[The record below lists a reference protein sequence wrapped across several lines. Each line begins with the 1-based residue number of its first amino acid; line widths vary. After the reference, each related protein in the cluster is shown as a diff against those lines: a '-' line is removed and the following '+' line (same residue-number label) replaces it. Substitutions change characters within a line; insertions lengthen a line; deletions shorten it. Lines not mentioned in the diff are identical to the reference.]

1 MSEDVDIRAATKPK
15 SDQLNYENFIAGPQT
30 FTVSRV
36 TPGDRDHPVF
46 VHMVECPATPYKPS
60 KGMLKC
66 IAAPDGWG
74 DKSSKWVGKKI
85 TLYGDPTV
93 IYGGVE
99 VGGIKVGALADIE
112 SDYETLIS
120 ARRGVRKPHLIKR
133 LVEVT
138 AKPLPPYPAEQFA
151 TNLPAWR
158 AAIADNKLTADQV
171 ISKAEQKGKLTDE
184 QKAAIRAV
192 DKEEAQ

>member
-1 MSEDVDIRAATKPK
+1 MTQDVDIRAATKPK
-15 SDQLNYENFIAGPQT
+15 SDQLNYENFISGPQT
-30 FTVSRV
+30 FTVAKV

-66 IAAPDGWG
+66 IASPDGWG
-74 DKSSKWVGKKI
+74 DKSSQWTGKAI

-99 VGGIKVGALADIE
+99 VGGIKIGALEGIP

-120 ARRGVRKPHLIKR
+120 ARRGVRKPHLIKK
-133 LVEVT
+133 LEI
-138 AKPLPPYPAEQFA
+138 LMYPEDKFQANIA
-151 TNLPAWR
+151 AWL
-158 AAIADNKLTADQV
+158 AAIAEKRATADAIILKV
-171 ISKAEQKGKLTDE
+171 EQSGKLTDG
-184 QKAAIRAV
+184 QKDKIRNPQEAA
-192 DKEEAQ
+192 Q

>member
-30 FTVSRV
+30 FTVSSV
-36 TPGDRDHPVF
+36 TRGDRDHPVF
-46 VHMVECPATPYKPS
+46 VHLVECPATPYKPS

-74 DKSSKWVGKKI
+74 DKSTQWVGKAI

-93 IYGGVE
+93 VYGGVE
-99 VGGIKVGALADIE
+99 VGGIKVGALGNIA

-120 ARRGVRKPHLIKR
+120 ARRGVRKPHLIRK
-133 LVEVT
+133 LVIET
-138 AKPLPPYPAEQFA
+138 PADLQPYDPDQFA
-151 TNLPAWR
+151 ANLPAWH
-158 AAIADNKLTADQV
+158 AAIESGKATPDKIIAKLRT
-171 ISKAEQKGKLTDE
+171 IGTLTDE
-184 QKAAIRAV
+184 QINLIGKTT
-192 DKEEAQ
+192 EAQQ

>member
-15 SDQLNYENFIAGPQT
+15 SDQLNYENFISGPQT
-30 FTVSRV
+30 FTVAKV

-66 IAAPDGWG
+66 LASPDGWG
-74 DKSSKWVGKKI
+74 DKSSQWTGKAI

-99 VGGIKVGALADIE
+99 VGGIKVGALEGIA

-120 ARRGVRKPHLIKR
+120 ARRGVRKPHLIKK
-133 LVEVT
+133 LEV
-138 AKPLPPYPAEQFA
+138 AYYDPSKFDA
-151 TNLPAWR
+151 NLPAWI
-158 AAIADNKLTADQV
+158 AAIDAGKATADAI
-171 ISKAEQKGKLTDE
+171 ISKVEQSGKLTDE
-184 QKAAIRAV
+184 QKDKIRNPQEAA
-192 DKEEAQ
+192 Q

>member
-15 SDQLNYENFIAGPQT
+15 SDQLNYENYLTGPQT
-30 FTVSRV
+30 YTVAKV

-46 VHMVECPATPYKPS
+46 IHMVECPATPYKPS

-66 IAAPDGWG
+66 ISKPEGWG
-74 DKSSKWVGKKI
+74 DKSSKWVGKLI

-99 VGGIKVGALADIE
+99 VGGIKVQAMSEID

-120 ARRGVRKPHLIKR
+120 ARRGVRKPHLIKK
-133 LVEVT
+133 LEIAYYDP
-138 AKPLPPYPAEQFA
+138 AKFDA
-151 TNLPAWR
+151 NLPAWI
-158 AAIADNKLTADQV
+158 AAIAGGKATADAI
-171 ISKAEQKGKLTDE
+171 ISKVEQSGKLTDE
-184 QKAAIRAV
+184 QKDKIRNPQEAA
-192 DKEEAQ
+192 Q